1 MFEQTGK
8 SPDKKLLTIIL
19 VLIAFGWVL
28 SFSASLG
35 HFSSYTYMLK
45 QGLFIVIG
53 IGIGFFVLKIPL
65 SFFKK
70 YSVIMYF
77 ISLILLAIVFLPSIG
92 FEANGAR
99 RWIDFGFF
107 KFQPS
112 EMMKLTMIL
121 FMAGFLIRQE
131 KQVTNSMIGLGKTL
145 LIVALSGLL
154 TMLETDLGATIIIT
168 ITALGML
175 FIAGTFIKQLLATI
189 LALFAAA
196 GIYVWFD
203 PVRSKRLFEFW
214 QSDLWLNN
222 SDKVYQTKQAL
233 IGIARGDWSGT
244 GLGAGIQK
252 YSKLPES
259 HTDMIFAIIGEELGI
274 IGMLF
279 VLFCFAY
286 IIGRGFD
293 IAKEALKHGRKY
305 SSYVVFGIC
314 TWFGMQTTVNI
325 AMNLGLVP
333 IKGITLPLISYGGS
347 SLIFSMIALALM
359 LRVDMENRADYNRQK
374 QYV

>member
-19 VLIAFGWVL
+19 VLIAFGWIL

-131 KQVTNSMIGLGKTL
+131 KQVTNSIIGLGKTL